1 MKAKKKTKKVVGKVM
16 NEIKPDAAGID
27 IGSKEI
33 FAAVP
38 YDRDEN
44 SVREFLTFTDNLHE
58 CAKWFKECNIKTIA
72 MESTGVYWIPVYDIL
87 ESYGFEIFLV
97 NARHVKN
104 VPGRKTDVV
113 DCQWLQ
119 YLHSVGLLRS
129 SFRPDGDIVA
139 IRSLYRHR
147 NNLITQCSTATQH
160 MQKSLTQMN
169 VFIHNVISDITGTT
183 GLKIIEAIINGNTNP
198 KELVKF
204 KDTRIKADD
213 ETIIKSLTGNY
224 KKEHIFTLKQ
234 ALDTFNYFKKQI
246 DDTDNE
252 IQELLAQFE
261 SKTTDTLP
269 PHKPK
274 KGKNNNEPKFDL
286 ANELYR
292 VQGVDLTSI
301 NGISALTANTIFTE
315 IGFDIDKK
323 FPTHKNWTSWLGLS
337 PNNKISGNKILSVK
351 TMPSSNPISKALRMA
366 AMTLHHSKSYLGN
379 YYRKMRAKLG
389 APKAITAVAH
399 KLARIIYSMLINKT
413 SYDESVFAVEELK
426 WKDKKKKSIINQ
438 AKALG
443 LQVIEA

>member
-1 MKAKKKTKKVVGKVM
+1 MDGKELLNKVM
-16 NEIKPDAAGID
+16 NEMKPDAAGID
-27 IGSKEI
+27 IGAKEI

-44 SVREFLTFTDNLHE
+44 SVREFLTFTKNLHE
-58 CAKWFKECNIKTIA
+58 CAKRLKECNIKTIA

-87 ESYGFEIFLV
+87 ESYGFEIYLV

-147 NNLITQCSTATQH
+147 ENLIKQNSSSIQH

-169 VFIHNVISDITGTT
+169 VFIQNVISDITGTT

-224 KKEHIFTLKQ
+224 KKEHIPVCRL
-234 ALDTFNYFKKQI
+234 
-246 DDTDNE
+246 E
-252 IQELLAQFE
+252 
-261 SKTTDTLP
+261 
-269 PHKPK
+269 
-274 KGKNNNEPKFDL
+274 
-286 ANELYR
+286 
-292 VQGVDLTSI
+292 
-301 NGISALTANTIFTE
+301 
-315 IGFDIDKK
+315 
-323 FPTHKNWTSWLGLS
+323 
-337 PNNKISGNKILSVK
+337 
-351 TMPSSNPISKALRMA
+351 
-366 AMTLHHSKSYLGN
+366 
-379 YYRKMRAKLG
+379 
-389 APKAITAVAH
+389 
-399 KLARIIYSMLINKT
+399 
-413 SYDESVFAVEELK
+413 
-426 WKDKKKKSIINQ
+426 
-438 AKALG
+438 
-443 LQVIEA
+443 

>member
-1 MKAKKKTKKVVGKVM
+1 MKKKII
-16 NEIKPDAAGID
+16 NEIKPNSAGID
-27 IGSKEI
+27 IGAKEI

-38 YDRDEN
+38 SDRDEN
-44 SVREFLTFTDNLHE
+44 SVREFLTFTEDLHE
-58 CAKWFKECNIKTIA
+58 CAKWLKKCNIKTIA

-87 ESYGFEIFLV
+87 ESYGFEIYLV

-104 VPGRKTDVV
+104 VPGRKTDVS

-147 NNLITQCSTATQH
+147 ENLIKQSASSVQH

-169 VFIHNVISDITGTT
+169 VFIHNVISNITGTT
-183 GLKIIEAIINGNTNP
+183 GLKIIEAIIDGNTDP
-198 KELVKF
+198 KQLVKF
-204 KDTRIKADD
+204 KDPRIKADD
-213 ETIIKSLTGNY
+213 ETIVKSLTGNY
-224 KKEHIFTLKQ
+224 KTEHIFTLKQ
-234 ALDTFNYFKKQI
+234 ALDTFYYFKKLI
-246 DDTDNE
+246 DDTDKE
-252 IQELLAQFE
+252 IEKLLSKFE
-261 SKTTDTLP
+261 SKTDDTLP
-269 PHKPK
+269 PSTSK

-301 NGISALTANTIFTE
+301 NGVSSLTANTIFTE
-315 IGFDIDKK
+315 IGFNIDR
-323 FPTHKNWTSWLGLS
+323 FQTHKHFTSWLGLS

-351 TMPSSNPISKALRMA
+351 TTKSSNPISKALRMS

-399 KLARIIYSMLINKT
+399 KLARIIYSMIKYKT
-413 SYDESVFAVEELK
+413 PYDESVFATEELK
-426 WKDKKKKSIINQ
+426 WKEKKRKAIINQ
-438 AKALG
+438 AKAYG
-443 LQVIEA
+443 LQVVEAKI

>member
-1 MKAKKKTKKVVGKVM
+1 M
-16 NEIKPDAAGID
+16 NL
-27 IGSKEI
+27 
-33 FAAVP
+33 V
-38 YDRDEN
+38 
-44 SVREFLTFTDNLHE
+44 
-58 CAKWFKECNIKTIA
+58 
-72 MESTGVYWIPVYDIL
+72 ST
-87 ESYGFEIFLV
+87 E
-97 NARHVKN
+97 
-104 VPGRKTDVV
+104 
-113 DCQWLQ
+113 WLN
-119 YLHSVGLLRS
+119 
-129 SFRPDGDIVA
+129 
-139 IRSLYRHR
+139 
-147 NNLITQCSTATQH
+147 NNLNNVKILYASWH
-160 MQKSLTQMN
+160 LTDKRN
-169 VFIHNVISDITGTT
+169 ASN
-183 GLKIIEAIINGNTNP
+183 E
-198 KELVKF
+198 
-204 KDTRIKADD
+204 
-213 ETIIKSLTGNY
+213 Y

-274 KGKNNNEPKFDL
+274 KGKNEPNFDL

-301 NGISALTANTIFTE
+301 NGISSLTANTIFTE
-315 IGFDIDKK
+315 LGFNIDKK
-323 FPTHKNWTSWLGLS
+323 FSTHKHFTSWLGLS

-351 TMPSSNPISKALRMA
+351 TMPSSNPIAKALRMS
-366 AMTLHHSKSYLGN
+366 AMTLHHSKSYLGG

-426 WKDKKKKSIINQ
+426 WKNKKKKSIINQ

-443 LQVIEA
+443 LQVIEVQELTENEL

>member
-1 MKAKKKTKKVVGKVM
+1 MAKKKIKKVLNGKVM

-38 YDRDEN
+38 RDRDEN
-44 SVREFLTFTDNLHE
+44 SVREFLTFTEDLHD
-58 CAKWFKECNIKTIA
+58 CAKWLKECNIKTIA

-129 SFRPDGDIVA
+129 SFRPSGDIVA

-147 NNLITQCSTATQH
+147 GNLIEQSASSVQH
-160 MQKSLTQMN
+160 IQKSLTQMN
-169 VFIHNVISDITGTT
+169 IFIHNVISDITGTT

-198 KELVKF
+198 NELVKF
-204 KDTRIKADD
+204 KDKRIKADD

-224 KKEHIFTLKQ
+224 KPEHIFTLKQ
-234 ALDTFNYFKKQI
+234 ALDTFYYFKQQI
-246 DDTDNE
+246 RDTDKE
-252 IQELLAQFE
+252 IEKLLSKFE
-261 SKTTDTLP
+261 SKTDDTLP
-269 PHKPK
+269 PSKPK
-274 KGKNNNEPKFDL
+274 KSKNDNQPNFDL

-292 VQGVDLTSI
+292 IQGVDLTSI

-315 IGFDIDKK
+315 IGFDIKEK
-323 FPTHKNWTSWLGLS
+323 FTTHKHWTSWLGLS

-351 TMPSSNPISKALRMA
+351 TMPSSNPISKALRMS
-366 AMTLHHSKSYLGN
+366 AMTLHHSKSYLGG

-399 KLARIIYSMLINKT
+399 KLARIIYAMLINKK

-426 WKDKKKKSIINQ
+426 WQEKKKKSLINQ
-438 AKALG
+438 AKSLG
-443 LQVIEA
+443 LQVVEA